1 MKENIQNPW
10 FTLKDVCQYT
20 SLSPSTIHRATQKG
34 TLKVSKTTG
43 KNLFK
48 KAWVD
53 SFLGGEN
60 GTTI

>member
-1 MKENIQNPW
+1 MKQNINDQWLSLN
-10 FTLKDVCQYT
+10 DVCQYT

-34 TLKVSKTTG
+34 TLKVSKATG

-53 SFLGGEN
+53 SFLGE
-60 GTTI
+60 

>member
-1 MKENIQNPW
+1 MKQILNDQWLSLN
-10 FTLKDVCQYT
+10 DVCQYT

-34 TLKVSKTTG
+34 SLKVSKATG

-53 SFLGGEN
+53 SFLGE
-60 GTTI
+60 